1 MTMFLIILMT
11 AFFTTY
17 LGFDIMDW
25 PVWGPLAAVLG
36 MVIKS
41 GIEHTCN
48 SAERGHLRDL
58 RNCLMGIDNTEDQDD
73 DDRRNDAISGQDG
86 HELDDMYNRRSE
98 NA

>member
-25 PVWGPLAAVLG
+25 PIWGPLAAVLG
-36 MVIKS
+36 VVIKS
-41 GIEHTCN
+41 GIQHTCN
-48 SAERGHLRDL
+48 SADRGLLRDL
-58 RNCLMGIDNTEDQDD
+58 RDCLMGIDNTENDNN
-73 DDRRNDAISGQDG
+73 RRNGAISSQDG
-86 HELDDMYNRRSE
+86 HELDGMYNRRSG